1 MNCKILLIF
10 TGAALWAQTSAV
22 PSKERPATTDSG
34 WVTPVAKAPGVTH
47 HVFRSAAMKCD
58 VSYHL
63 YRPAAY
69 EQAEHGVRP
78 LPERR

>member
-10 TGAALWAQTSAV
+10 TCAALLAQTSAV
-22 PSKERPATTDSG
+22 PSKDAPAATDSG

-47 HVFRSAAMKCD
+47 HVFRSAAK
-58 VSYHL
+58 
-63 YRPAAY
+63 
-69 EQAEHGVRP
+69 AEHGVRP